1 MSERKKQIPRA
12 LTNRDRQVLELS
24 AQGMRTKD
32 IAQALN
38 ISRFT
43 VNTHVRNIYDRTG
56 SSSLIEAYAK
66 TCGDP
71 SKQLSEFR
79 RLFLD
84 EKSPVIKWHKTEYRQ
99 PVNRQQ
105 VLMKYEDAPPLEGYY
120 IASKWFTKSMVQVE
134 PPVEWTDASLASF
147 ESEVAA

>member
-1 MSERKKQIPRA
+1 MSTRRKQRPHN

-56 SSSLIEAYAK
+56 ASSLIEAYAK
-66 TCGDP
+66 TCGD
-71 SKQLSEFR
+71 SAKHLSELR
-79 RLFLD
+79 RLFLHPN
-84 EKSPVIKWHKTEYRQ
+84 SPAIKWHLTEHRQ
-99 PVNRQQ
+99 PANRQQ

-120 IASKWFTKSMVQVE
+120 IASKWFTKTMAKVE
-134 PPVEWTDASLASF
+134 PPSEWADASLASF